1 VRDEDK
7 SREQLIA
14 ELAEM
19 RRENAA
25 LRRDHDGAGIAA
37 DAASYR
43 DLVQGMNSIVLR
55 WDPEGRILFLNDY
68 GQRFFG
74 YTEAEILGRS
84 VVGSIVPETETS
96 GRDLALMIE
105 DLLRHPEKYVSNEN
119 ENMRKDGARVWVTWR
134 NFPRVDEAG
143 RLVEILSTGI
153 DTSERKRA
161 EEELRH
167 LSTHDNLTGLYN
179 TRYLYQA
186 LDRLITVCTIGASC
200 FSLVFMD
207 IDDFKH
213 VVDSHGH
220 LNGSRVLQEVGA
232 IIRSALEEPAFGV
245 AYGGDEFVVVLPG
258 FGKDAALAKAEDI
271 RARLSGATYLVGW
284 GRDVRLSASL
294 GVATF
299 PDDARDLQAVMS
311 LADQALFGVKRR
323 GKNAVAATTARG
335 APSRRR

>member
-19 RRENAA
+19 RRDNAA
-25 LRRDHDGAGIAA
+25 LRRDHDGSGMAA

-43 DLVQGMNSIVLR
+43 DLVQSMNSIVLR
-55 WDPEGRILFLNDY
+55 WDPEGCVLFLNDY
-68 GQRFFG
+68 GQHFFG
-74 YTEAEILGRS
+74 YTEAEVLGRS
-84 VVGSIVPETETS
+84 VVGLIVPETETS

-134 NFPRVDEAG
+134 NHARLDDEG

-167 LSTHDNLTGLYN
+167 LSTHDNLTGLFN

-186 LDRLITVCTIGASC
+186 LDRLITVCTIGESC

-207 IDDFKH
+207 IDDFKN
-213 VVDSHGH
+213 VVDTHGH

-232 IIRSALEEPAFGV
+232 IIRGALEEPAFGV

-271 RARLSGATYLVGW
+271 RTRLGTATYLRGW
-284 GRDVRLSASL
+284 GRQVRLQASL

-299 PDDARDLQAVMS
+299 PDDARDLQALMG

-323 GKNAVAATTARG
+323 GKNAVAATPARSG
-335 APSRRR
+335 TRRGR

>member
-1 VRDEDK
+1 MRDDEK
-7 SREQLIA
+7 TREQLIA
-14 ELAEM
+14 ELLEV
-19 RRENAA
+19 RRENTA
-25 LRRDHDGAGIAA
+25 LRRSHDGAGMAA

-43 DLVQGMNSIVLR
+43 DLVESMNSIVLR
-55 WDPEGRILFLNDY
+55 WDPEGRVLFLNDY

-74 YTEAEILGRS
+74 YTEEEIVGQS
-84 VVGSIVPETETS
+84 VVGVIVPQTETS

-134 NFPRVDEAG
+134 NHPRLDEEG

-167 LSTHDNLTGLYN
+167 LSTHDNLTGLFN

-207 IDDFKH
+207 MDDFKQ
-213 VVDSHGH
+213 VVDTHGH

-232 IIRSALEEPAFGV
+232 IIRGALEEPAFGV

-258 FGKDAALAKAEDI
+258 FGKAAALAKAEDI
-271 RARLSGATYLVGW
+271 RARLGEATYLRGW
-284 GRDVRLSASL
+284 GRKVRLSASL
-294 GVATF
+294 GVATY
-299 PDDARDLQAVMS
+299 PDDARDLQALMA

-323 GKNAVAATTARG
+323 GKNAVAATPASSR
-335 APSRRR
+335 SRRRV